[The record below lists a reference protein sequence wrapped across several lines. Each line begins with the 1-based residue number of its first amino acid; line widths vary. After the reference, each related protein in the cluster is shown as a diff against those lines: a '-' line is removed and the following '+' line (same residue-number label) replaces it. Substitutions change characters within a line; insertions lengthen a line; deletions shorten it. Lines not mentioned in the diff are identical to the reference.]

1 MSLALLLS
9 FFVSTA
15 DADALRQTAPRDLTV
30 ETARIHLGAARVAAA
45 AEGVDVD
52 LLLSIAWHESHYDAT
67 TRTAEPGQKT
77 SCGVMTPIPK
87 ASCMTPSVIDGY
99 LEGAT
104 HLRTWLT
111 AARGNVHIALLGYA
125 GGYRMIK
132 ACAVGPVTTTRQGH
146 DVDLCSIADVFLG
159 RARAIRRA
167 RQYGSHSAT
176 HDKQLGNS
184 RDAS

>member
-9 FFVSTA
+9 FFVSTS
-15 DADALRQTAPRDLTV
+15 DADALRQTDPADLTI
-30 ETARIHLGAARVAAA
+30 ETARVHLAAARVAAA
-45 AEGVDVD
+45 AENVDVD

-67 TRTAEPGQKT
+67 MRTAEPGQKT

-87 ASCMTPSVIDGY
+87 ASCATPSLVDGY
-99 LEGAT
+99 LEGAA
-104 HLRTWLT
+104 HLRTWLE
-111 AARGNVHIALLGYA
+111 AAHGNTRTALLGYA

-132 ACAVGPVTTTRQGH
+132 ACAEGPVTATRKGH
-146 DVDLCSIADVFLG
+146 DVDLCDIAEIFLG
-159 RARAIRRA
+159 RARTIRHA

-176 HDKQLGNS
+176 HDKQVGNS